1 MLILKPKF
9 MKQKIL
15 AISSVLLIAFSL
27 LIVSCSKEGKTGPA
41 GQAGTTGPQGNP
53 GPAGNPGATGAPGTA
68 NVIYS
73 PWLNLTFQG
82 NYTTGW
88 IAQIAATKLVDSILN
103 KGEIKVYFNAGSDST
118 GSQFIL
124 ALPIDDAF
132 LIGAIIDPY
141 YQPQQITIASTT
153 DVSSFTDNGNHY
165 FQFRYILIPGGTT
178 ALPVGPNGNNGI
190 NWNDYNQVK
199 KYLGLKD

>member
-1 MLILKPKF
+1 

-15 AISSVLLIAFSL
+15 AIFPIVVIAFSL
-27 LIVSCSKEGKTGPA
+27 ILTSCSKDGKTGATGPA
-41 GQAGTTGPQGNP
+41 GPAGPQGNT
-53 GPAGNPGATGAPGTA
+53 GSTGATGTTGAPGTA

-82 NYTTGW
+82 SDTTGW
-88 IAQIAATKLVDSILN
+88 IAQIAATKLVDSIIN
-103 KGEIKVYFNAGSDST
+103 KGEIKVYFNAGSDSAN
-118 GSQFIL
+118 SQFVL

-141 YQPQQITIASTT
+141 FQPQQITIASTT

-178 ALPVGPNGNNGI
+178 ALPVSANGGKSI
-190 NWNDYNQVK
+190 NWNNYNEVK
-199 KYLGLKD
+199 KYLGLTD

>member
-1 MLILKPKF
+1 

-15 AISSVLLIAFSL
+15 AISSVLVIAFSV

-41 GQAGTTGPQGNP
+41 GQTGPQGNP
-53 GPAGNPGATGAPGTA
+53 GPPGNAGATGAPGTA

-82 NYTTGW
+82 SDTTGW
-88 IAQIAATKLVDSILN
+88 IAQIAATKLVDSIIN

-118 GSQFIL
+118 GSQFVL
-124 ALPIDDAF
+124 PLPIDDAF

-141 YQPQQITIASTT
+141 YQPQQITIASTA

-178 ALPVGPNGNNGI
+178 ALPVGPNGNSGI